1 MTPERPF
8 PALFETGKS
17 YPKTGLLPAV
27 LPTVFRAVF
36 RAVFRQ
42 FSGGFPGGFPA
53 VFRQFSG
60 GFADSFPAVCRR
72 RALPETTP
80 VRLRPLPFIRKK
92 LSAIP
97 YTLSGVQT
105 QHSGIFESVFVTK
118 RLAKRAAMTSGHLAG
133 SVRVEP
139 LTGRCASVHWSRCA
153 QLQACICTN
162 APELTLSAGEP
173 TISKSATINRSKGC
187 PNQQGAGTGAR
198 GGTVSEAFPTMW
210 RRTPY

>member
-1 MTPERPF
+1 MVSR
-8 PALFETGKS
+8 
-17 YPKTGLLPAV
+17 
-27 LPTVFRAVF
+27 R
-36 RAVFRQ
+36 
-42 FSGGFPGGFPA
+42 FSGGFLGKFDCGSTA
-53 VFRQFSG
+53 VFRRF
-60 GFADSFPAVCRR
+60 DSHFPATRF
-72 RALPETTP
+72 PWINPP

-92 LSAIP
+92 RQETSAIP
-97 YTLSGVQT
+97 YTLSRLQT
-105 QHSGIFESVFVTK
+105 QHSGIVESVFVTK

-133 SVRVEP
+133 SVCVEP

-187 PNQQGAGTGAR
+187 PNHQGAGTGAR

-210 RRTPY
+210 RRPPY

>member
-1 MTPERPF
+1 MTSERPF
-8 PALFETGKS
+8 PALIETGKS
-17 YPKTGLLPAV
+17 YPKPGLFPAV
-27 LPTVFRAVF
+27 
-36 RAVFRQ
+36 
-42 FSGGFPGGFPA
+42 SGRVSRRFPGGSTA
-53 VFRQFSG
+53 V
-60 GFADSFPAVCRR
+60 RR
-72 RALPETTP
+72 RRGPPGSTP
-80 VRLRPLPFIRKK
+80 IRLRPRPSSERNCR
-92 LSAIP
+92 AIP
-97 YTLSGVQT
+97 YTLSSLQT
-105 QHSGIFESVFVTK
+105 QHSGIFETVFVTK

-210 RRTPY
+210 RRPPY